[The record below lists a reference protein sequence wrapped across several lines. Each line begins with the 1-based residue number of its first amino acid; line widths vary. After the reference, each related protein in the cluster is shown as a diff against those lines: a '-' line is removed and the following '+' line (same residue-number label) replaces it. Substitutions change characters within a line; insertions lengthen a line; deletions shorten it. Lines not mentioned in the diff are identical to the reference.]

1 LVLAS
6 LLVLTV
12 VVISWVPVRAVSGAS
27 VKSSRVENLSP
38 APDSVVPFGG
48 ASLGVHALTSPKAPV
63 VGMAATP
70 DGKGYWLVASDGGIF
85 SFGDAQFYG
94 STGSISLNAPI
105 VGMAATPDG
114 KGYWLAA
121 SDGGIFSFG
130 DAQFY
135 GSTGSISLNRP
146 VVGMAATPDG
156 KGYWLVASDGGIF
169 SFGDAQFYGSTG
181 SISLNRPVVGMA
193 ATPDGKGYWLAASDG
208 GIFSFGDAQFYG
220 STGSI
225 SLNAPIVG
233 MAATPDGAGYWLVA
247 SDGGIFSFGDAG
259 FCGSEGGTQ
268 LVAPAVGMAAAP
280 NGAGYWLVFGTLRPL
295 AGKIVGIDP
304 GHNGLS
310 YTAPQIINQPVWN
323 GREDEACDTTG
334 TETDSGY
341 TEAQYNF
348 NVATFLEADLEAEGA
363 EVVMTR
369 PNNSGIGPCITTRA
383 AIINDAH
390 ADVAIDI
397 HADGGPADGRGF
409 AVLEPVADGPNNAVI
424 ASSAAFATIMA
435 NTFLADTGMPVS
447 TYDGVDGLQPRD
459 DLAGL
464 NLTTVPKVLIECG
477 NMRNATDAAILVTP
491 AFQMSAAAAMAQA
504 ITVYLTGQ
512 TAPTS

>member
-1 LVLAS
+1 
-6 LLVLTV
+6 
-12 VVISWVPVRAVSGAS
+12 
-27 VKSSRVENLSP
+27 
-38 APDSVVPFGG
+38 
-48 ASLGVHALTSPKAPV
+48 
-63 VGMAATP
+63 
-70 DGKGYWLVASDGGIF
+70 
-85 SFGDAQFYG
+85 
-94 STGSISLNAPI
+94 
-105 VGMAATPDG
+105 
-114 KGYWLAA
+114 
-121 SDGGIFSFG
+121 
-130 DAQFY
+130 
-135 GSTGSISLNRP
+135 
-146 VVGMAATPDG
+146 MAATPDG

-225 SLNAPIVG
+225 SLNRPVVG
-233 MAATPDGAGYWLVA
+233 MAATPDGKGYWLVASDGGIFAFGDAQFYGSTGSISLNRPVVGMAATTDGKGYWLVA

-259 FCGSEGGTQ
+259 FFGSGGGTQ

-280 NGAGYWLVFGTLRPL
+280 NGAGYWLVFGPLRPL

-323 GREDEACDTTG
+323 GQEDEACDTTG

-348 NVATFLEADLEAEGA
+348 NVAADLEADLEAEGA

-369 PNNSGIGPCITTRA
+369 LSNSGIGPCVTTRA
-383 AIINDAH
+383 AIINEAH
-390 ADVAIDI
+390 ADVAVDI

-424 ASSAAFATIMA
+424 ASSAAFATIMD

-491 AFQMSAAAAMAQA
+491 GFQMSAAAAMAQA

>member
-1 LVLAS
+1 
-6 LLVLTV
+6 
-12 VVISWVPVRAVSGAS
+12 
-27 VKSSRVENLSP
+27 
-38 APDSVVPFGG
+38 
-48 ASLGVHALTSPKAPV
+48 
-63 VGMAATP
+63 MAATP
-70 DGKGYWLVASDGGIF
+70 DGKGYWLAASDGGIF

-94 STGSISLNAPI
+94 STGSISLNRPVVGMAATPDGKGYWLAASDGGI
-105 VGMAATPDG
+105 FSFGDAQFYGSTGSISLNRPVVGMAATPDGKGYWLAASDGGIFSFGDAQFYGSTGSISLNRPVVGMAATPDG

-169 SFGDAQFYGSTG
+169 SFGDAQFFGSG
-181 SISLNRPVVGMA
+181 
-193 ATPDGKGYWLAASDG
+193 
-208 GIFSFGDAQFYG
+208 
-220 STGSI
+220 
-225 SLNAPIVG
+225 
-233 MAATPDGAGYWLVA
+233 
-247 SDGGIFSFGDAG
+247 
-259 FCGSEGGTQ
+259 GGTR
-268 LVAPAVGMAAAP
+268 LAAPAVGMAAAP
-280 NGAGYWLVFGTLRPL
+280 NGAGYWLVFGPLRPL
-295 AGKIVGIDP
+295 SGKIVGIDP
-304 GHNGLS
+304 GHNGLNYS
-310 YTAPQIINQPVWN
+310 APQIINQPVWN
-323 GREDEACDTTG
+323 GQEDEACDTTG

-341 TEAQYNF
+341 TEAQFNF

-369 PNNSGIGPCITTRA
+369 LSNSGIGPCVTTRA
-383 AIINDAH
+383 AIINGAH
-390 ADVAIDI
+390 ADVAVDI

-424 ASSAAFATIMA
+424 ASSAAFATIMD

-464 NLTTVPKVLIECG
+464 DLTTVPKVLIECG

-504 ITVYLTGQ
+504 ITVDLTGQ